1 MLGGTGFV
9 GRTFI
14 RKARDAGHT
23 IISLSRRG
31 KLDNENDN
39 GVIWLSGDATSSTCI
54 SNIINE
60 YQPDSCFHCIGLLL
74 DGQSGLASI
83 NKYASGSGSIPGE
96 GSSYDLITRQTCFN
110 AINSM
115 ETLYQN
121 NRIPFVFVSA
131 AEAGWTFKAPVDF
144 LERYLI
150 AKRAVEKKITDSN
163 KLKGVILRPSLIWT
177 PDRPQAVVSVLPFF
191 IGYQLGL
198 PFVDKPIRVEQLVD
212 AALMGIEDDRVSG
225 IKRFKEM
232 EELSNTL
239 NIRRKQPY

>member
-1 MLGGTGFV
+1 VLGGTGFV

-131 AEAGWTFKAPVDF
+131 AEAGWTFKAPIDF

-239 NIRRKQPY
+239 NIRRK

>member
-1 MLGGTGFV
+1 MSTHDT
-9 GRTFI
+9 RT
-14 RKARDAGHT
+14 KAGCDERCAVLKAERSGH
-23 IISLSRRG
+23 
-31 KLDNENDN
+31 DM
-39 GVIWLSGDATSSTCI
+39 
-54 SNIINE
+54 
-60 YQPDSCFHCIGLLL
+60 
-74 DGQSGLASI
+74 
-83 NKYASGSGSIPGE
+83 
-96 GSSYDLITRQTCFN
+96 ITRQTSFN

-115 ETLYQN
+115 ETLCKN
-121 NRIPFVFVSA
+121 DRIPFVFVSA
-131 AEAGWTFKAPVDF
+131 AEAGWTFKAPIDF

-239 NIRRKQPY
+239 NNRRK